1 MKILFLDD
9 DLNRHSK
16 FTEASNGSEVTFVHG
31 VAQAIEALSNEQ
43 FDIAFL
49 DHDLDGRVFVE
60 ESEGTGTEV
69 AEYIAKMPA
78 ETRPRIVIVIVHSM
92 NPYGAQ
98 RMMNILRGAPG
109 RLLAWQTPFGTQE
122 FYGYIPAPA
131 NASV

>member
-9 DLNRHSK
+9 DLDRHSK

-31 VAQAIEALSNEQ
+31 VAQAIEALSTDQ

-78 ETRPRIVIVIVHSM
+78 ENRPRIVIVHSM

-98 RMMNILRGAPG
+98 RMMNILRTAPG

-131 NASV
+131 ANASA